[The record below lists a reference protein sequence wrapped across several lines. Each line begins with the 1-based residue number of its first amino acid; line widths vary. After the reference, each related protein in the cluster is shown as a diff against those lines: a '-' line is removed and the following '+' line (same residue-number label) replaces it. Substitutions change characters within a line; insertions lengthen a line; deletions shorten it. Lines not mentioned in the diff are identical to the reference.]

1 MALPRRTAIAG
12 TLALG
17 AALTFAGT
25 AAAQPT
31 AQDSGWIVVAHQSN
45 LTEIA
50 AGQAAQAKAS
60 SAAVRDLGQMFVQ
73 DHTAMDAKLKSA
85 AAQLNVDLPAAPNPT
100 QQSQLK
106 QANSLSGSAFD
117 ALWLQ
122 QQVAGHQMALA
133 ATKTETANGQ
143 DTTTL
148 ALARSATP
156 IISHHLQELLSA
168 SSGGPTSVNAGTG
181 GQAADSSV
189 PVGVG
194 AAALG
199 LALLAGAASVLRRR
213 PRRLA

>member
-1 MALPRRTAIAG
+1 MAGALV
-12 TLALG
+12 LG
-17 AALTFAGT
+17 ATLTFAGT
-25 AAAQPT
+25 AAAEPS
-31 AQDSGWIVVAHQSN
+31 AQDRSWIVVAHQSN

-60 SAAVRDLGQMFVQ
+60 SGTVRDLGQMFIQ
-73 DHTAMDAKLKSA
+73 DHTALDAKLKSA

-106 QANSLSGSAFD
+106 QAGTLSGSAFD

-122 QQVAGHQMALA
+122 QQVAGHQMTLA
-133 ATKTETANGQ
+133 AAKTETANGQ
-143 DTTTL
+143 DTTTV
-148 ALARSATP
+148 ALARGATP

-168 SSGGPTSVNAGTG
+168 SSGAPTSINAGTG
-181 GQAADSSV
+181 GQAADSTV

-213 PRRLA
+213 LRRLA